1 VLVLF
6 GDDMAKA
13 LKMVT
18 AMGLKKKMS
27 IVVPNLTLGMA
38 KSAGPEAMEGVVGA
52 LPWAWNIPEQYNY
65 ETGKKF
71 VETFS
76 KRYDAYPSSSA
87 ASAYSIL
94 YQYKDAVERAG
105 SFETAKV
112 RKALEGHKYSLLKDE
127 QEWRAFDQQNI
138 QTVYA
143 VKGKTKE
150 DILKDKYQSDYF
162 EILTSMSGEKA
173 ARTQRQWKND
183 RFKANKSS
191 ILN

>member
-1 VLVLF
+1 
-6 GDDMAKA
+6 
-13 LKMVT
+13 
-18 AMGLKKKMS
+18 
-27 IVVPNLTLGMA
+27 
-38 KSAGPEAMEGVVGA
+38 VGA